1 MSVFVDTSALL
12 AVLDADDEF
21 HPPARRTWEDLLQ
34 RAEDLF
40 CSSYVLVECVALVQ
54 HRLGMAAVRALVED
68 ILPVM
73 RVHWVAPEEHEAAVS
88 ALLTA
93 GRRDLSLVD
102 CVSFDSMRRLGMLD
116 AFAFDQDFADQGF
129 RLMGRELR

>member
-21 HPPARRTWEDLLQ
+21 HPPARRIWEELLQ
-34 RAEDLF
+34 RTEDLF
-40 CSSYVLVECVALVQ
+40 CTSYVLVECFGLVQ
-54 HRLGMAAVRALVED
+54 HRLGIEAVRVLVED
-68 ILPVM
+68 VLPVM
-73 RVHWVAPEEHEAAVS
+73 RVHWVSPEEHQAGVS

-102 CVSFDSMRRLGMLD
+102 CVSFDSMRRQTVSD
-116 AFAFDQDFADQGF
+116 VFAFDQDFAEQGF
-129 RLMGRELR
+129 RLLA

>member
-12 AVLDADDEF
+12 AVLNADDAF
-21 HPPARRTWEDLLQ
+21 HAPARRIWVDLLQ

-40 CSSYVLVECVALVQ
+40 CTNYVLVECFALTQ
-54 HRLGMAAVRALVED
+54 HRLGVPAVRVLVED
-68 ILPVM
+68 VLPVL
-73 RVHWVAPEEHEAAVS
+73 RVHWVTPEEHQAGVS

-102 CVSFDSMRRLGMLD
+102 CVSFHSMRQLGVLE
-116 AFAFDQDFADQGF
+116 AFAFDQDFVDQGF
-129 RLMGRELR
+129 RLLE

>member
-12 AVLDADDEF
+12 AVLDAGDEF
-21 HPPARRTWEDLLQ
+21 HPAARKIWEDLLQ
-34 RAEDLF
+34 RSEDLF
-40 CSSYVLVECVALVQ
+40 CTSYVLVECFALVQ
-54 HRLGMAAVRALVED
+54 NRLGIEAVRVLVED
-68 ILPVM
+68 VLPVI
-73 RVHWVAPEEHEAAVS
+73 RVHWVSPEEHQAGVS

-102 CVSFDSMRRLGMLD
+102 CVSFDTMRRQSVAD

-129 RLMGRELR
+129 QLLA

>member
-12 AVLDADDEF
+12 AVLNADDEF
-21 HPPARRTWEDLLQ
+21 HAPARRMWGELLQ

-40 CSSYVLVECVALVQ
+40 CTNYVLVECFALVQ
-54 HRLGMAAVRALVED
+54 SRLGIAAVRVLVED
-68 ILPVM
+68 VLPVI
-73 RVHWVAPEEHEAAVS
+73 RVHWVSPEEHQAGVS

-102 CVSFDSMRRLGMLD
+102 CLSFHSMRQLGVLD
-116 AFAFDQDFADQGF
+116 AFAFDRDFSDQGF
-129 RLMGRELR
+129 RLLE